1 MSVAVSLAREQT
13 AVQGVILLQKVF
25 VVWALCA
32 VMVAD
37 IRCGIVVVI
46 VYGDHDDLLSGVFN
60 VCFLTHFYFLVF
72 FSFFLQE
79 GQAAASFKFSRC
91 S

>member
-37 IRCGIVVVI
+37 IRCGIEI
-46 VYGDHDDLLSGVFN
+46 FI
-60 VCFLTHFYFLVF
+60 LTMAR
-72 FSFFLQE
+72 
-79 GQAAASFKFSRC
+79 GQ
-91 S
+91 